1 MRKIIPIFT
10 FLMICTHLSAQFNTI
25 RKTPKIYEVKSANV
39 PSNTTHSTQPE
50 TSSKGKEETTVPVR
64 ETIITDSLRQ
74 QYIMQYMS
82 VSYPLKEIRI
92 NSPFG
97 FRNDP
102 FTGKKKAHNGLDLHA
117 RTDEVYAMF
126 SGTVKKAGY
135 DKRSGNYIILQ
146 HGEYTISYCHLSQT
160 LLRKGNSVNP
170 GDVVGITGNTGR
182 STGEHLHITCKRG
195 NKYIDPVILIQY
207 IKSAQENALK
217 LLCKNP

>member
-10 FLMICTHLSAQFNTI
+10 FLMVCTHLSAQFNTI
-25 RKTPKIYEVKSANV
+25 RKTPKIYEVKSTPA
-39 PSNTTHSTQPE
+39 PSNILHSSQPE
-50 TSSKGKEETTVPVR
+50 IIGKDKEDTTEPEQPPV
-64 ETIITDSLRQ
+64 IADSLRR

-97 FRNDP
+97 YRSDP

-117 RTDEVYAMF
+117 RTDEVFAMF
-126 SGTVKKAGY
+126 CGTVKKAGY

-160 LLRKGNSVNP
+160 LFRKGDSVNP
-170 GDVVGITGNTGR
+170 GDIVGITGNTGR

-217 LLCKNP
+217 LLCGNL